1 MWKKFVICSLLVLLF
16 CQVCTAQG
24 EGGLLSEGFD
34 KGTRVYK
41 PDKCWNGYT
50 MVPYEN
56 GMIVIV
62 DMKGNVVHSW
72 DVGTERARPLENG
85 NVVVM
90 KVTKVVE
97 YNWDGE
103 VVWECKVPGG
113 PYREIGYPSP
123 GIIHH
128 DLQRLSNGNTILIY
142 HEEVPEEYKKVIK
155 DPVRRSTQVIGDCI
169 LEVNKEKEIVWQWH
183 THQGLDLNEDSS
195 LRAREGRHYDWTH
208 TNTVSVLPENKW
220 YDQGHKEFKPGNVM
234 ICPRQL
240 DEIYIIDRDTKDVVW
255 RYRGEYLGGISRAHE
270 PYMIEKGL
278 PGAGNIIMFDNGTD
292 RRIHNRDEKGED
304 VEITVILEINPVTKQ
319 IVWMYE
325 DGENFYSAVQGT
337 QQRLP
342 NGNTFICES
351 TQGRLLE
358 VTYAGEIVW
367 EYVMPPFPG
376 SDEEHGFGTRPHRY
390 PYDYC
395 PQLKKLPRQEQ

>member
-128 DLQRLSNGNTILIY
+128 DLQRLSNGNTIF
-142 HEEVPEEYKKVIK
+142 
-155 DPVRRSTQVIGDCI
+155 I
-169 LEVNKEKEIVWQWH
+169 LDK
-183 THQGLDLNEDSS
+183 LL
-195 LRAREGRHYDWTH
+195 
-208 TNTVSVLPENKW
+208 VS
-220 YDQGHKEFKPGNVM
+220 
-234 ICPRQL
+234 
-240 DEIYIIDRDTKDVVW
+240 
-255 RYRGEYLGGISRAHE
+255 
-270 PYMIEKGL
+270 
-278 PGAGNIIMFDNGTD
+278 
-292 RRIHNRDEKGED
+292 
-304 VEITVILEINPVTKQ
+304 
-319 IVWMYE
+319 
-325 DGENFYSAVQGT
+325 
-337 QQRLP
+337 
-342 NGNTFICES
+342 
-351 TQGRLLE
+351 
-358 VTYAGEIVW
+358 
-367 EYVMPPFPG
+367 
-376 SDEEHGFGTRPHRY
+376 
-390 PYDYC
+390 
-395 PQLKKLPRQEQ
+395 